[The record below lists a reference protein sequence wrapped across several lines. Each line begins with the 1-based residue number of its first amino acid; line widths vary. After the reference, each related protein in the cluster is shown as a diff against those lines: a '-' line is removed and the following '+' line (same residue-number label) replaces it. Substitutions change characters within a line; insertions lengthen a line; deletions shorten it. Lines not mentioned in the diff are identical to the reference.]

1 MNWFNDWLH
10 EIIAGTVVSIFGG
23 FSWLVRK
30 VFTNNAQIAI
40 LVEELKR
47 QSDGMVV
54 NREIMQEVKEDLKEV
69 KRDILRIYQ
78 DKS

>member
-1 MNWFNDWLH
+1 MNWFNDWLQ

-23 FSWLVRK
+23 FSWLIRK
-30 VFTNNAQIAI
+30 VFTNNTQIAI

-47 QSDGMVV
+47 QSDGMVI

-78 DKS
+78 DKH